1 MNDNAATVLQLCQ
14 GLHLSALELSR
25 IEDGVRRLRELA
37 ARNDPDV
44 TVAQHAAEYL
54 RRQADGTRRT
64 YRAPMLRLVFG
75 AEFVGRRGSKGIYDL
90 EEARRAL
97 DNGSVFA
104 FPEGALGPRPVSSV
118 TVADISGLITDIRQL
133 ATNRTST
140 SPVEHFIRATR
151 AFFEDARLR
160 GFCYENPARQIPIPR
175 RPAPRRRSLTDAQ
188 LFQIRT
194 VVRTHHHDPDLALLL
209 VDIHEETAAR
219 RSGIIGLNHGDIDA
233 STGTIRLVEKGQAR
247 EQPASNELL
256 ERVLDLAHARGSVSS
271 DDPAFVQKKTKARIT
286 GRVYD
291 GVFALVDKHLPW
303 ARTRNIASH
312 SFRHTTIKTVGR
324 AYGEDVARAYAG
336 HNEPSTV
343 TQIYTGADPEEVVD
357 AHAVIFL
364 EHTDLTTRHGRF
376 RPQRRPLKQPIA

>member
-1 MNDNAATVLQLCQ
+1 MNDNAATVLQLCH

-25 IEDGVRRLRELA
+25 IEDGVRRLREIA
-37 ARNDPDV
+37 ARSEPGV

-54 RRQADGTRRT
+54 RRQTDGTRRT

-75 AEFVGRRGSKGIYDL
+75 AEFVGRRGSKGSYDL

-97 DNGSVFA
+97 DDGSEFA
-104 FPEGALGPRPVSSV
+104 FPKGALGPRAVNSV
-118 TVADISGLITDIRQL
+118 TVADISELITEIRRL

-160 GFCYENPARQIPIPR
+160 GLCYENPARQIPIPR
-175 RPAPRRRSLTDAQ
+175 RPGPRRRSLTDAQ

-194 VVRTHHHDPDLALLL
+194 VVRTYHHDPDLALLL

-219 RSGIIGLNHGDIDA
+219 RSGIIGLNLGDIDLT
-233 STGTIRLVEKGQAR
+233 TGTVRLFEKGQTR
-247 EQPASNELL
+247 EQPASTGLL
-256 ERVLDLAHARGSVSS
+256 ERVLNLAHERGSVSAN
-271 DDPAFVQKKTKARIT
+271 DPAFVQRKSGARIT
-286 GRVYD
+286 DRVYD

-303 ARTRNIASH
+303 ASTRNVASH

-336 HNEPSTV
+336 HNEPGTV
-343 TQIYTGADPEEVVD
+343 TQIYTGADPEEVAD

-364 EHTDLTTRHGRF
+364 EHTDTETRHGRF
-376 RPQRRPLKQPIA
+376 RPQRRRMADPVA

>member
-1 MNDNAATVLQLCQ
+1 MNDNAATVLQLCH

-37 ARNDPDV
+37 ARSDPGV

-54 RRQADGTRRT
+54 RRQTEGTRRT

-75 AEFVGRRGSKGIYDL
+75 AEFVGRRGSKGSYDL

-97 DNGSVFA
+97 DDGSEFA

-118 TVADISGLITDIRQL
+118 TVADISGLITEIRRL

-160 GFCYENPARQIPIPR
+160 GLCYENPARSIPIPR
-175 RPAPRRRSLTDAQ
+175 RPGPRRRSLTDAQ

-194 VVRTHHHDPDLALLL
+194 VVRTYHHDPDLALLL
-209 VDIHEETAAR
+209 VDIREETAAR
-219 RSGIIGLNHGDIDA
+219 RSGIIGLNLGDIDA

-256 ERVLDLAHARGSVSS
+256 IRVLELARARGSVLL
-271 DDPAFVQKKTKARIT
+271 DDPAFVQRRT
-286 GRVYD
+286 GVRVTDRVYD
-291 GVFALVDKHLPW
+291 GVFVLVDKHLPW

-336 HNEPSTV
+336 HNEPGTV
-343 TQIYTGADPEEVVD
+343 TQIYTGADPEEVAD

-364 EHTDLTTRHGRF
+364 EHTDLATRHGRF
-376 RPQRRPLKQPIA
+376 RPQRRPMQQPSA